1 MRKVAQAVTF
11 PLEQSHRQRR
21 CDTNVVDYESDR
33 SACRHDSRWAVSAV
47 PARVDGC
54 PKPSKAWRLVG
65 VWSPSGSSAS
75 AYWVRCGDGT
85 PTPDIGGTPLQAN
98 AALTSCA
105 KLA

>member
-85 PTPDIGGTPLQAN
+85 RAHRHTTLGKPLCK
-98 AALTSCA
+98 LT
-105 KLA
+105 LR